1 MASKRV
7 LKRAVEALIMV
18 VQEQAITIY
27 NIKARINKTQ
37 ENSKCRMCGKVEES
51 INHVLRDRSERK
63 VVRAKARDNNGK

>member
-27 NIKARINKTQ
+27 NIKARIDKTQ
-37 ENSKCRMCGKVEES
+37 GNSKCRMCGKVEES
-51 INHVLRDRSERK
+51 VNHVLRYRSERK
-63 VVRAKARDNNGK
+63 VVQAKARDNNGK